1 MRYVSRVTAACL
13 LCVAGVGT
21 TARAADV
28 DAELRA
34 LYVQG
39 NALYEAGRDGD
50 AEVVFEQA
58 WALRRTYDV
67 AISLGQAEA
76 NQKKWLEAVGHL
88 RFAQDNMPAGIT
100 RKKRTQI
107 AEAYAKV
114 LTQVALV
121 VVRVEPNDAKVEVDG
136 AATVPLPE
144 GLAVEPGA
152 RRITLTKAGF
162 ERRAIDVTVSAGER
176 KEVAVTLAAEAIAP
190 PAGPAPAAPGTA
202 PVTPPSAPRGVSPSE
217 RSWVLPAVATG
228 AGVVL
233 LGAAVGFTVASNDA
247 ADMAD
252 EEQARLRAGRVVCS
266 AGAEACAALQGHVD
280 DRDSTHTAAAW
291 LYVGGSVA
299 VAAAVA
305 LVLWPEDTTTS
316 GATASTRVVP
326 MAGPERAGV
335 AWMGR
340 F

>member
-1 MRYVSRVTAACL
+1 MSYVSRVAAGCL
-13 LCVAGVGT
+13 LCVAAVGT
-21 TARAADV
+21 AEAADN

-39 NALYEAGRDGD
+39 NALYEAGRDAD
-50 AEVVFEQA
+50 AEKVFEQA
-58 WALRRTYDV
+58 WALRPTYDV

-107 AEAYAKV
+107 AEAYAKA
-114 LTQVALV
+114 LAQVALV
-121 VVRVEPNDAKVEVDG
+121 VLKVEPNDAKVEVDG
-136 AATVPLPE
+136 PAAVPLPE
-144 GLAVEPGA
+144 GLALEPGA
-152 RRITLTKAGF
+152 RRITVTKAGF
-162 ERRAIDVTVSAGER
+162 ERRTIEATLSAGER
-176 KEVAVTLAAEAIAP
+176 KEMAVTLTAEVIAP
-190 PAGPAPAAPGTA
+190 PAGPAAAVPPTV
-202 PVTPPSAPRGVSPSE
+202 PVAPPSVPPEE
-217 RSWVLPAVATG
+217 RSWVLPAVAGG

-247 ADMAD
+247 AGLAD
-252 EEQARLRAGRVVCS
+252 EEQARLRAARVVCS
-266 AGAEACAALQGHVD
+266 AGAESCAVLQGHVD

-299 VAAAVA
+299 VATAVA
-305 LVLWPEDTTTS
+305 LVLWPAETTES
-316 GATASTRVVP
+316 GSTASTRVVP
-326 MAGPERAGV
+326 MAGPEQAGV

>member
-1 MRYVSRVTAACL
+1 MRYVSRVVATCL

-21 TARAADV
+21 AQAADV
-28 DAELRA
+28 DAELRT

-39 NALYEAGRDGD
+39 NALYEAGRDAD
-50 AEVVFEQA
+50 AEAVFEQA

-107 AEAYAKV
+107 AEAYAKA
-114 LTQVALV
+114 LAQVALV
-121 VVRVEPNDAKVEVDG
+121 VVKVEPSDAKVEVDG
-136 AATVPLPE
+136 LAPVPLPE

-162 ERRAIDVTVSAGER
+162 ERRAIDVIVSAGER
-176 KEVAVTLAAEAIAP
+176 KEVAATLTAETSAP
-190 PAGPAPAAPGTA
+190 PAAPPTAPPPTA
-202 PVTPPSAPRGVSPSE
+202 PVTPPSAPSEE
-217 RSWVLPAVATG
+217 RSWVFPAVAAG

-247 ADMAD
+247 AELAD
-252 EEQARLRAGRVVCS
+252 EEQARLRAERVVCS
-266 AGAEACAALQGHVD
+266 DGAEACAALQGHVD

-299 VAAAVA
+299 VATAVA
-305 LVLWPEDTTTS
+305 LVFWPEDTTKG